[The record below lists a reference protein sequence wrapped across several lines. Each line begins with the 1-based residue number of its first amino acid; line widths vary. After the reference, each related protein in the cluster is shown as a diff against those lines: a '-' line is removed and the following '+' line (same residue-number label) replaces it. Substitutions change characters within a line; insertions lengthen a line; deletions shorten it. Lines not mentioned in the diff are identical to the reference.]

1 MTTQARV
8 ECANKLRCL
17 SSNEQLFPTEYNKWH
32 LVDRRPNR
40 RRIVAVSLACLLR
53 FFPHPVCALLCPTS
67 GSLQYTGNRCS
78 KWTTRKLI
86 SRRNNNHCDSSTST
100 WLHSLLSRNITTFS
114 SFAVQEPLTAAPAP
128 ELQSNPT
135 QSTHEISNATSS
147 KTELSSD
154 NRILLRVPKHVAI
167 VCDGNAR
174 WAQQRGLPSVAG
186 HAAGAERLV
195 QVVRALQRTPGVS
208 HCTVY
213 GFSTENWQRSS
224 REISDIFTVMEQTVR
239 RFSRTFLDEN
249 LILKVIGDLDDERIP
264 YSLRDCMRQLERA
277 TQSKHGAAN
286 VVEQSS
292 ANGNSNAIT
301 LCLAINYGGRQ
312 DLINASRKLA
322 VQIANGSLDP
332 SCIDET
338 SIAACLDTADIP
350 NPDLW
355 IRTSGEYRLSN
366 FLLWDSAYAELYFTE
381 TLWPDFDATQL
392 QSALDW
398 YAQRH
403 RRFGSRQNH

>member
-1 MTTQARV
+1 MITEAGV
-8 ECANKLRCL
+8 ESASKLCRL
-17 SSNEQLFPTEYNKWH
+17 SSNEQRFPTQYNTWH
-32 LVDRRPNR
+32 LVTRRPIR
-40 RRIVAVSLACLLR
+40 RRILAVSLACILHY
-53 FFPHPVCALLCPTS
+53 FPYSACALLCPKTS
-67 GSLQYTGNRCS
+67 GSLSFIGSCC
-78 KWTTRKLI
+78 TTRKLMG
-86 SRRNNNHCDSSTST
+86 RPST
-100 WLHSLLSRNITTFS
+100 WFLSHNTTSFS
-114 SFAVQEPLTAAPAP
+114 SSVIQEPLTAVPSP
-128 ELQSNPT
+128 ELQSIPT
-135 QSTHEISNATSS
+135 QSTQETSKAS
-147 KTELSSD
+147 STTELSNHN
-154 NRILLRVPKHVAI
+154 NRKLRVPKHVAI

-195 QVVRALQRTPGVS
+195 QVLRALQRTPGVS

-224 REISDIFTVMEQTVR
+224 REISDIFTVMEETVR

-249 LILKVIGDLDDERIP
+249 VILRVIGDLDDERIP
-264 YSLRDCMRQLERA
+264 SSLRDCLRQLEHA
-277 TQSKHGAAN
+277 TQCKHGAAN
-286 VVEQSS
+286 VVERSNVIGQS
-292 ANGNSNAIT
+292 NVVT

-312 DLINASRKLA
+312 DLISASRKLA

-332 SCIDET
+332 NCIDEA
-338 SIAACLDTADIP
+338 SIATCLDTADIP

-381 TLWPDFDATQL
+381 TLWPDFDSTQL
-392 QSALDW
+392 QMALDW